1 MNEINIHTR
10 KWNSLTDEYESQ
22 SVSVKAHI
30 SGDWA
35 AHKAYQC
42 KGYRVTHIPT
52 GTACTGRVAPK
63 TMGEAK
69 RLARH
74 YHENYHKLPEV
85 SFTFGMIPD
94 REWVNALSGII
105 RDYIDI
111 TQGTAA

>member
-1 MNEINIHTR
+1 
-10 KWNSLTDEYESQ
+10 
-22 SVSVKAHI
+22 
-30 SGDWA
+30 
-35 AHKAYQC
+35 
-42 KGYRVTHIPT
+42 
-52 GTACTGRVAPK
+52 
-63 TMGEAK
+63 MGEAK

-105 RDYIDI
+105 REYIDI